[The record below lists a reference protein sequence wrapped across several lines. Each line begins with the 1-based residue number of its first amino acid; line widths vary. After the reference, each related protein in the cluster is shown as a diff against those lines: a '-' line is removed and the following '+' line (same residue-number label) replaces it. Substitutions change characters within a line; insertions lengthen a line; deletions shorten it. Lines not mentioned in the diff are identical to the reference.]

1 MSYSAQVQEQY
12 FRTVRIQVVE
22 DKAHRDWYV
31 VQRDVVAGAI
41 VAVLSRYDRRTG
53 AREWKPLGYL
63 GGARLYKGEALN
75 LAKAEAIALSLPF
88 DPKRDLVNIKDV
100 EQGPVQKC
108 VACGQDAGR
117 GRQPVVCQDCL
128 NAIAA
133 GKAALQTTAEGL
145 IEAEDL
151 LTYNAGDSGG
161 DRDNASM
168 ELAKL
173 LAKMAG
179 ARIGNRYTYHSRKDV
194 PFIVGNPANRGSF
207 GDKTVYSINL
217 ALDVAVAMQ
226 QIVDWFNARLD
237 QAYIKGHQAG
247 ASVLLGLAAG
257 RTSIDDLAEIEV
269 RRGKLAQVA
278 QTKLDAIAAGD
289 ADVVAHY
296 R

>member
-22 DKAHRDWYV
+22 DKLHRDWSV

-41 VAVLSRYDRRTG
+41 VAVLSQYNRRTG

-151 LTYNAGDSGG
+151 LTYNAGNTGG
-161 DRDNASM
+161 DRDNASR
-168 ELAKL
+168 ELAVL
-173 LAKMAG
+173 LAEMAG

-194 PFIVGNPANRGSF
+194 PFLVGNKANRGSF

-217 ALDVAVAMQ
+217 ALDVAAAMQ
-226 QIVDWFNARLD
+226 QIVDWFNTRLD
-237 QAYIKGHQAG
+237 QAYIKGHEAG
-247 ASVLLGLAAG
+247 ASVLFGLASG
-257 RTSIDDLAEIEV
+257 KTSIDDLAEIEV
-269 RRGKLAQVA
+269 ERGRLAQVA
-278 QTKLDAIAAGD
+278 QTKLEAIAAGL
-289 ADVVAHY
+289 
-296 R
+296 